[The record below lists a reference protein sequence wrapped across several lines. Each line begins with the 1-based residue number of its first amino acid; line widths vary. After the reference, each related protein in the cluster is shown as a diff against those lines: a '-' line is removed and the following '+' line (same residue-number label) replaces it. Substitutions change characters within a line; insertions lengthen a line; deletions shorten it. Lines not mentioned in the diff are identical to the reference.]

1 MRPNYPLIP
10 MVTILCFFLKKF
22 IIIMLHIRN
31 SWKRCPEINKVRNI
45 GGFSSKFCFK
55 GSKVSQILRILKQE
69 KRLKCTKR

>member
-1 MRPNYPLIP
+1 MLLI
-10 MVTILCFFLKKF
+10 M
-22 IIIMLHIRN
+22 N

-45 GGFSSKFCFK
+45 GGFSRKFCFK

>member
-10 MVTILCFFLKKF
+10 MVTILCFFLKKV
-22 IIIMLHIRN
+22 HHYHVRN